1 MLEYAAVVGEIAI
14 TILMG
19 IGGMSK
25 LLAWLL
31 NGGLSDE
38 EKELLS
44 VIKSSGIKSFD
55 VGRRGTV
62 WVDPEEVR
70 NSWQYKKLLEESKE
84 FFK

>member
-1 MLEYAAVVGEIAI
+1 MLEYAVVVVAIAT

-25 LLAWLL
+25 FFKWLFY
-31 NGGLSDE
+31 GPLSDE

-62 WVDPEEVR
+62 SCDPEEVR
-70 NSWQYKKLLEESKE
+70 ESCQYKKLIQESKE
-84 FFK
+84 CVK